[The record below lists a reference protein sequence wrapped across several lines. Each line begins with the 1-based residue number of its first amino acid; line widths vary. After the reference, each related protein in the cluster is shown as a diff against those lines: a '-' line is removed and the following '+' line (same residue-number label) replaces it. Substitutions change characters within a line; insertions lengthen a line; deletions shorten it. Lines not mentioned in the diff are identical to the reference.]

1 MWTVNGP
8 RWMTLLDGLGIAAVS
23 GLTQV
28 RMTVPIDYPTH
39 VVYERRLRFRLFA
52 ALPTALALTLTEDD
66 QRERKLTLLL
76 SQTRIKLGRLP
87 RMGALALR
95 TKRRSERRRIEFATD
110 RAGSAPRE

>member
-1 MWTVNGP
+1 MRQP
-8 RWMTLLDGLGIAAVS
+8 
-23 GLTQV
+23 
-28 RMTVPIDYPTH
+28 
-39 VVYERRLRFRLFA
+39 RLFA

-76 SQTRIKLGRLP
+76 SQTRIKLGRLA

-110 RAGSAPRE
+110 RAAALRENDRAPAIGKTASTASALPYP